1 MPAVHRVTPQEQE
14 TILHSLSQLL
24 ASRTDVLFAYVHGSF
39 VQGREFRDIDVAI
52 WMAPNASR
60 RADLELAVDLSRAT
74 GYPVDVRKV
83 NDAPVAVLFHAL
95 RGRPLVIADERMLAA
110 LIERTARTYHD
121 RAPLVR
127 RAVREAFTP

>member
-1 MPAVHRVTPQEQE
+1 MPAVHRVTPREQE

-24 ASRTDVLFAYVHGSF
+24 ASRGDVLFAYVHGSF
-39 VQGREFRDIDVAI
+39 IQGHGFRDIDVAI

-60 RADLELAVDLSRAT
+60 RADLELAVELSRGT
-74 GYPVDVRKV
+74 GYPVDVRIV
-83 NDAPVAVLFHAL
+83 NHAPVAVLFHAL
-95 RGRPLVIADERMLAA
+95 RGRPLVVRDEQMLSA

-127 RAVREAFTP
+127 RATREAFSA